1 MSAIKLLALYGFR
14 DNAIANLVEKNTTPY
29 KNAQLSCITLDYCLQ
44 PLCQMVI
51 VPRIT
56 LIFKGISADM
66 RNKVEVTIAG
76 KKVKIACPKGQESAL
91 FAAASELNQRVEQLG
106 KSDVINTPE
115 QMMMMVALN
124 LANDLLSVQ
133 KAHQEDR
140 EENANQIALL
150 QSTIEQAL
158 APHIKSA

>member
-1 MSAIKLLALYGFR
+1 M
-14 DNAIANLVEKNTTPY
+14 
-29 KNAQLSCITLDYCLQ
+29 QLQFSRKKHHFSYERTIILQ

-91 FAAASELNQRVEQLG
+91 FAAASELNKRVEQLG
-106 KSDVINTPE
+106 NSDVINTPE

-133 KAHQEDR
+133 KAHEEER

>member
-1 MSAIKLLALYGFR
+1 
-14 DNAIANLVEKNTTPY
+14 
-29 KNAQLSCITLDYCLQ
+29 
-44 PLCQMVI
+44 
-51 VPRIT
+51 
-56 LIFKGISADM
+56 M

-91 FAAASELNQRVEQLG
+91 FAAASELNKRVEQLG
-106 KSDVINTPE
+106 NSDVINTPE

-133 KAHQEDR
+133 KAHQEER

>member
-1 MSAIKLLALYGFR
+1 
-14 DNAIANLVEKNTTPY
+14 
-29 KNAQLSCITLDYCLQ
+29 
-44 PLCQMVI
+44 
-51 VPRIT
+51 
-56 LIFKGISADM
+56 M

-91 FAAASELNQRVEQLG
+91 FAAASELNKRVEQLG
-106 KSDVINTPE
+106 DSDVINTPE

-133 KAHQEDR
+133 KAHQEER

>member
-1 MSAIKLLALYGFR
+1 
-14 DNAIANLVEKNTTPY
+14 
-29 KNAQLSCITLDYCLQ
+29 
-44 PLCQMVI
+44 
-51 VPRIT
+51 
-56 LIFKGISADM
+56 M

-91 FAAASELNQRVEQLG
+91 FAAASELNKRVEQLG
-106 KSDVINTPE
+106 NSDVINTPE

-124 LANDLLSVQ
+124 LANDLLSLQ
-133 KAHQEDR
+133 KAHQEER

>member
-1 MSAIKLLALYGFR
+1 
-14 DNAIANLVEKNTTPY
+14 
-29 KNAQLSCITLDYCLQ
+29 
-44 PLCQMVI
+44 
-51 VPRIT
+51 
-56 LIFKGISADM
+56 M

-76 KKVKIACPKGQESAL
+76 KKVKVACPKGQESAL
-91 FAAASELNQRVEQLG
+91 FAAASELNKRVEQLG
-106 KSDVINTPE
+106 NSDVINTPE

-133 KAHQEDR
+133 KAHEEER

>member
-1 MSAIKLLALYGFR
+1 GAKNDA
-14 DNAIANLVEKNTTPY
+14 AANLVEKNTTLDT
-29 KNAQLSCITLDYCLQ
+29 NAQLSCITQDNCLQ

-51 VPRIT
+51 VPIIT

-91 FAAASELNQRVEQLG
+91 FAAASELNKRVEQLG
-106 KSDVINTPE
+106 NSDVINTPE

-124 LANDLLSVQ
+124 LANDLLSLQ
-133 KAHQEDR
+133 KAHQEER